1 MRDTWSGAQ
10 ELLDAWPQVPPM
22 PTAGG
27 ALRRLRDALADLAG
41 SGSGWRDLAALTRQ
55 ILLEA
60 QAGGNTAGLTAPLG
74 RLLPTRAQ
82 WEELHCQALPAA
94 QGLHL
99 TALPWHPEAR
109 TGDAAL
115 AAEHDMRQIHRG
127 ESLADQLRLEPC
139 QADPFWTQ
147 ALGEGYSH
155 YKSIGQRQAARAV
168 ALAEPGSTTIVCLP
182 TGHGK
187 TALVQAP
194 ALLVSKRKGV
204 TVVVVPTT
212 VLALD
217 MERRTQELLRGHG
230 RQSPTGCYAYIGGL
244 EESLKHRMR
253 EDIRA
258 GSQRL
263 IFTSPEALVSSLKAP
278 LNDAAQAGLLQY
290 FVIDEAHI
298 VEQWGNGF
306 RTEFQTLASHR
317 RTWLT
322 KSPPGREPATICM
335 SATLTEQ
342 QVATLETLFAS
353 PRAARIVWGAQ
364 LRHEPSYYIESFVD
378 EAEREA
384 AILLAVDRLPRP
396 MALYVT
402 QPKDAKAWAARLR
415 RAGYGR
421 VTHVAGDSTPDSRRQ
436 AVEGWGG
443 RSALGSV
450 PTRYDIVVGT
460 SAFGL
465 GVDLPDVRTVV
476 HACLPD
482 SVDRYYQEV
491 GRGGRDG
498 RPSLAYLASTPQDQ
512 QVADRINQQAVIGQD
527 KAWDRW
533 QGMWVLRDKTYARP
547 GHSLVDLDSVPD
559 NVSDTSE
566 TNRSWNIRVQ
576 NLMIRAGL
584 ITQHLPQPPSQRE
597 DEPYSLF
604 EERLDRF
611 YELITTHADVSFA
624 DAQAYDEAHFRLRF
638 EGVRRKLI
646 RAQKTALADLR
657 TALNGEQCIAEVISN
672 YYRLRQGNASLRTG
686 VNCRG
691 CPACRSTILPTDA
704 DLYRLAGDAHP
715 AVPSRSTK
723 AMDPLARHRGT
734 SSYLGLWWTADSER
748 LGRLP
753 RLLELLAR
761 RGMPVLGGPGVS
773 AQLVDALQKEVAPHR
788 IVWDY
793 DLDLLRFYADP
804 IIWVLDDEHTP
815 FDDALLSRLDS
826 PDITYLIHPS
836 NTRDPHRPD
845 LPLTTLHLEE
855 LSIRAALEAL

>member
-1 MRDTWSGAQ
+1 MRDSWTGAQ
-10 ELLDAWPQVPPM
+10 ELFDAWPQVPQM

-27 ALRRLRDALADLAG
+27 TLRRLRDALADLTGKG
-41 SGSGWRDLAALTRQ
+41 SSWRDIATLTRQ

-60 QAGGNTAGLTAPLG
+60 QAKGNAVGLTAPVG
-74 RLLPTRAQ
+74 WPLPTRGQ
-82 WEELHCQALPAA
+82 WEEAHCQVLPAER
-94 QGLHL
+94 GLHL
-99 TALPWHPEAR
+99 TARPWHPNTQSGESTR
-109 TGDAAL
+109 
-115 AAEHDMRQIHRG
+115 AAEHDMQLIYRG
-127 ESLADQLRLEPC
+127 ERLGDQLHLEPC
-139 QADPFWTQ
+139 QADPFWTL
-147 ALGEGYSH
+147 ALGERYSH
-155 YKSIGQRQAARAV
+155 YKSVGQRQAARAV
-168 ALAEPGSTTIVCLP
+168 ALAGPGSTTVICLP

-194 ALLVSKRKGV
+194 ALLASKRTGV

-217 MERRTQELLRGHG
+217 MERRTQELLHGRG
-230 RQSPTGCYAYIGGL
+230 RQSPSGRYAYIGGL
-244 EESLKHRMR
+244 EEGLKNRMK

-263 IFTSPEALVSSLKAP
+263 VFTSPEALVSSLKAP

-306 RTEFQTLASHR
+306 RTEFQTMASHR

-342 QVATLETLFAS
+342 QVATLETLFAN
-353 PRAARIVWGAQ
+353 PGTARIVWGAQ
-364 LRHEPSYYIESFVD
+364 LRHEPSYYIDSCAD

-402 QPKDAKAWAARLR
+402 QPKEAKAWAARLR
-415 RAGYGR
+415 SAGYGR

-443 RSALGSV
+443 QAALGPV
-450 PTRYDIVVGT
+450 PTRYDVVVGT

-482 SVDRYYQEV
+482 SVDRYYQEI

-498 RPSLAYLASTPQDQ
+498 RPSLAYLAATPQDQ

-533 QGMWVLRDKTYARP
+533 EGMWVLRDKTYARP
-547 GHSLVDLDSVPD
+547 GHSLIDLDSVPD

-566 TNRSWNIRVQ
+566 TNRSWNIRIL
-576 NLMIRAGL
+576 NLMTRAGL
-584 ITQHLPQPPSQRE
+584 INQHLPQPPRQRE

-604 EERLDRF
+604 EERIDRF

-624 DAQAYDEAHFRLRF
+624 DAQAYDEANFRIRF
-638 EGVRRKLI
+638 EGVRSKLI
-646 RAQKTALADLR
+646 RAQKAALADLR
-657 TALNGEQCIAEVISN
+657 AALNGNQCIAEVISD
-672 YYRLRQGNASLRTG
+672 YYRVRQGNASLRTG

-691 CPACRSTILPTDA
+691 CPVCRTTPLPTGTDF
-704 DLYRLAGDAHP
+704 YRLAGDPHP
-715 AVPSRSTK
+715 AVPPRSTK
-723 AMDPLARHRGT
+723 AMDPLAHHRGA
-734 SSYLGLWWTADSER
+734 SSYLGLWWSADSER
-748 LGRLP
+748 IGRLP

-773 AQLVDALQKEVAPHR
+773 AQLVDSLQREVAPHR

-793 DLDLLRFYADP
+793 DLDLLRFYAGP
-804 IIWVLDDEHTP
+804 IIWVLGDDHAP

-826 PDITYLIHPS
+826 PDVTYLVHPR

-845 LPLTTLHLEE
+845 HHLTTLHLEE